1 MPLCHN
7 AGYQAAERIAVCF
20 YRGSLLW
27 PGKQLPAAATE
38 KCQKCGGSLT
48 FVLQLTPALMP
59 MLEEAAQWLQDSPE
73 AEQWV
78 TDWDWA
84 TVAVFWCPKGCS
96 LKQPQP
102 EEQPFQELAVAIFNE

>member
-1 MPLCHN
+1 
-7 AGYQAAERIAVCF
+7 
-20 YRGSLLW
+20 
-27 PGKQLPAAATE
+27 
-38 KCQKCGGSLT
+38 
-48 FVLQLTPALMP
+48 MP

-102 EEQPFQELAVAIFNE
+102 EERPFQELAVAIFNE